1 MHEQQLIKDFRAF
14 STHKPPVRRA
24 AYSDRTAWL
33 MAILSELAYARFD
46 EEDEN
51 SILALAAELAQ
62 LTDQDVIADKIAT
75 LVRQARTTAGGSN
88 ELLRSVLSAGGFDLK
103 GVLFDPATDTQGFVA
118 TRQANDGQAMAV
130 VSFRGTQQ
138 VRDWMTNLQIDKVPV
153 TGRNAEDRRTLG
165 SVHSGFNRAFLSV
178 QNQVLQ
184 HLKGA
189 EELPLYVTGHSL
201 GGALATLATWHLS
214 GDQLAA
220 CYTFGAPRVGDDG
233 LMNRY
238 RTPIYRIVNGADPVP
253 CVPPSGGAIA
263 VLKVLLRALSELT
276 PLMGR
281 PLDSAVNWLVRK
293 QGFRHYGYQR
303 YLSICEPGDDGTF
316 PKLKNEFGIG
326 SFERLWRYVQRLM
339 RGEVAAKKRIDKYH
353 DIALYRAKLREF
365 AIRRLAEPR

>member
-51 SILALAAELAQ
+51 SILELAAELAE
-62 LTDQDVIADKIAT
+62 LTDQEVIANKIAS
-75 LVRQARTTAGGSN
+75 LVRRARTTADGSN

-118 TRQANDGQAMAV
+118 TRQTNDGQAMAV

-184 HLKGA
+184 HLKDA

-326 SFERLWRYVQRLM
+326 SFERLWRYAQRLM

-365 AIRRLAEPR
+365 AIRRLAEPV